1 MPTLPPQQP
10 LFYGLIRALMTE
22 DERFRFVAVAM
33 GLVVVL
39 AFVYWRFIHSGEG
52 APP

>member
-1 MPTLPPQQP
+1 
-10 LFYGLIRALMTE
+10 MTE
-22 DERFRFVAVAM
+22 DQRFRFVAVAV